1 MRSVVAPDRDQL
13 LGAHIAVFA
22 SATAAACSVV
32 AADLRKVLL
41 MRWQAHPV
49 ARVDLD
55 LCQPLSNHTR
65 EERAVVWEQR
75 WVVLDS
81 RVAHHW

>member
-32 AADLRKVLL
+32 AVDRPKFLS
-41 MRWQAHPV
+41 MRWQVHPV

-55 LCQPLSNHTR
+55 LCQPLSDRTR

-75 WVVLDS
+75 SVVLDF
-81 RVAHHW
+81 RVAQHW